1 MQRDCFHKKPV
12 YVFNQGVANYETQ
25 RDNMAF
31 LTIKIGFVGM
41 IAILTM
47 CLVLFCIMAF
57 S

>member
-1 MQRDCFHKKPV
+1 MQRDYFHKKPV
-12 YVFNQGVANYETQ
+12 YVFNHGVANHETQ